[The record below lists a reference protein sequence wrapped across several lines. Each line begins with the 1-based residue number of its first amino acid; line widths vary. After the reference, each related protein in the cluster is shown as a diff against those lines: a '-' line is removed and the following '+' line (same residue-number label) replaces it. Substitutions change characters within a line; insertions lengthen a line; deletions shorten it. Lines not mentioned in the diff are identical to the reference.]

1 MISRLIYNKGIIE
14 FLKAA
19 NHFKNDK
26 SLYFEIVGKEIND
39 NLNEIKQ
46 ADLAKYVKQE
56 NLKISNFSKDI
67 KKKLKKANFVV
78 LPSYREG
85 MSKSLMEAMSS
96 GIPVI
101 ASDVEGNSE
110 LVKNNYNGFL
120 CYPKDYKSL
129 YKCILRVSK
138 MKKNIIKKFLKI
150 VENLQKKFK

>member
-1 MISRLIYNKGIIE
+1 
-14 FLKAA
+14 
-19 NHFKNDK
+19 
-26 SLYFEIVGKEIND
+26 
-39 NLNEIKQ
+39 
-46 ADLAKYVKQE
+46 
-56 NLKISNFSKDI
+56 
-67 KKKLKKANFVV
+67 
-78 LPSYREG
+78 

-138 MKKNIIKKFLKI
+138 MKKKYYKKISKNCREFAKKNLNENKLNFKYLSLINKIK
-150 VENLQKKFK
+150 